1 MAQNLMDLV
10 KLDLREDEGRFSS
23 VKLDS
28 KKKDKNGK
36 IIPLYS
42 IGIGHQVVPGDKL
55 KPGDKIDDER
65 EELFFHEDVG
75 KSIAAA
81 KRAIPNFENLPFHF
95 QRGMVNFMFQLGAN
109 ADAEWPQAFEAINR
123 GDLQEGITQLSTVNG
138 AGTATSKWLAKDSP
152 KRAARTIAKL
162 QRGVDTQFP
171 EKQADT
177 PTREEG
183 TYEIEGPKPFPDESG
198 YTSPGLG
205 LNPQLPGAPQVQPDF
220 NQLNTYGPQQQ
231 SAIPAQMIDANA
243 GLNVGDL
250 RSGIFDEI
258 NIPAPELQSV
268 VPEMTP
274 FEAEMALRQQRAAM
288 SGEPPTTAPT
298 PYTGQNGEL
307 VDGRMF
313 ISGPNQPPG
322 PTRVVNRR

>member
-1 MAQNLMDLV
+1 MLDAIRD
-10 KLDLREDEGRFSS
+10 KLFKDLRHDEGSRNK
-23 VKLDS
+23 VYLDS
-28 KKKDKNGK
+28 EGNPTVGV
-36 IIPLYS
+36 
-42 IGIGHQVVPGDKL
+42 GHLVLPGDNL
-55 KPGDKIDDER
+55 KVGDIISDAALK
-65 EELFFHEDVG
+65 LFFNQDVD

-81 KRAIPNFENLPFHF
+81 RRAIPRFDKMPEEF
-95 QRGMVNFMFQLGAN
+95 QRGISNFMFQLGDN
-109 ADAEWPQAFEAINR
+109 ADKKFPTAFRLMNE
-123 GDLQEGITQLSTVNG
+123 GKYSEGIKELTVD
-138 AGTATSKWLAKDSP
+138 GTGNAPSKWMKQTGRRAKRTVARLNHAIDNMP
-152 KRAARTIAKL
+152 KDLYRA
-162 QRGVDTQFP
+162 VDTP
-171 EKQADT
+171 A
-177 PTREEG
+177 REEG
-183 TYEIEGPKPFPDESG
+183 TYEIEGPKSFPDEPG